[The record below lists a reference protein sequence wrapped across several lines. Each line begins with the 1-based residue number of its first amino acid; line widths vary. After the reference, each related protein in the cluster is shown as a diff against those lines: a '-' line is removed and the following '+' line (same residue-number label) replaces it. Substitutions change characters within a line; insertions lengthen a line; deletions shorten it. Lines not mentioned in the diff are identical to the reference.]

1 MDTDMVHGSPQ
12 DTVTITPTVTSS
24 ATHCF
29 LGAADCTFTSDHPE
43 IATVD
48 NSGKI
53 TFVSQGKATITATTV
68 DGGYTATV
76 IAYTT
81 YDFSALQQAIADAVR
96 WITRIML
103 TITVWRLRPLTIRP
117 WRSMR
122 TMSPH
127 RMPLTLPPLH

>member
-1 MDTDMVHGSPQ
+1 MVHGSPQ

-24 ATHCF
+24 ATIAS
-29 LGAADCTFTSDHPE
+29 LALRDCTFTSDHPE

-81 YDFSALQQAIADAVR
+81 YDFYCGCRCGGLQG
-96 WITRIML
+96 L
-103 TITVWRLRPLTIRP
+103 SLRLRYGV
-117 WRSMR
+117 
-122 TMSPH
+122 
-127 RMPLTLPPLH
+127 

>member
-12 DTVTITPTVTSS
+12 DTVTITPTVTST
-24 ATHCF
+24 ATIAS
-29 LGAADCTFTSDHPE
+29 LALRDCTFTSDHPE

-53 TFVSQGKATITATTV
+53 TFISQGKATITATTV

-81 YDFSALQQAIADAVR
+81 YDFSALQQAIADAGAVDYKDYAYDYGMAFK
-96 WITRIML
+96 TAYDKA
-103 TITVWRLRPLTIRP
+103 
-117 WRSMR
+117 
-122 TMSPH
+122 
-127 RMPLTLPPLH
+127 